1 MKKYIIAV
9 AIVAVVGIVAP
20 KTEASANL
28 VICHNN
34 VTETYSDVQGIIHAI
49 SLIAHHQA
57 TFGACPVVE
66 APKHRGHYA
75 TLVRLGILAPHT
87 TVSTTTVGT
96 TEGNK

>member
-20 KTEASANL
+20 
-28 VICHNN
+28 
-34 VTETYSDVQGIIHAI
+34 
-49 SLIAHHQA
+49 
-57 TFGACPVVE
+57 
-66 APKHRGHYA
+66 
-75 TLVRLGILAPHT
+75 HT